1 MSTIDHIR
9 NFAIIAHID
18 HGKSTIADRI
28 IHSCGGLSEREMKA
42 QVLDSMD
49 IERERGITIKAQTV
63 KLKYKSKDGKDY
75 ILNIIDT
82 PGHVDFSYEVSRALI
97 ACDGALLLVDGTQ
110 GVQAQTFAHSYAAIE
125 AGLDIIPV
133 INKVDSID
141 VDIENVSKQIFNLIG
156 AREDEI
162 FKISAKSGLGV
173 DSLINQI
180 PDLISSPVTK
190 ADNTNALIFDSY
202 FDPYRGVIASVRV
215 FGGEIK
221 TNSKLKLINS
231 KFDFDASE
239 IGYFDLKL
247 SPSDSLSS
255 GEVGYIVTGA
265 KELSQIRVGDTLVSQ
280 EDENPIVVSGYKE
293 PQPTVFSS
301 IYPADSDDYAKLRDS
316 LDKYV
321 LNDASFYYEPETSS
335 AFGFGFRCGFLGLLH
350 LEIVIER
357 LEREFNL
364 SLIVTPPSVEFK
376 IVRNNDEEI
385 VIRNP
390 SKIEEYTDIKS
401 IHERICELDLLFP
414 KEYLGSIMNLLNEK
428 RGVQLDL
435 NYLSTSMV
443 KLKYRM
449 PLLELVTGFYDSL
462 KSISQ
467 GFASLDYQILDFEPG
482 NLVKLDILVNG
493 TPIDSFS
500 SILAKENAEF
510 IGRSRVKKLAELIP
524 RQQFDIPI
532 QAAVGSRIIA
542 RETIKALRKDVTAKL
557 YGGDITR
564 KRKLLEKQKEGKKK
578 MRNIGKVAVPKE
590 AFKEFL
596 KQ

>member
-1 MSTIDHIR
+1 MLTNKNIR
-9 NFAIIAHID
+9 NISIIAHVD
-18 HGKSTIADRI
+18 HGKSTLADRLI
-28 IHSCGGLSEREMKA
+28 ETSGLIKPGDHVD
-42 QVLDSMD
+42 QILDTMD
-49 IERERGITIKAQTV
+49 LERERGITIKSQPIR
-63 KLKYKSKDGKDY
+63 LDFGDLQ
-75 ILNIIDT
+75 INLIDT

-141 VDIENVSKQIFNLIG
+141 VDINNVSKQIFNLIG

-173 DSLINQI
+173 DNLLKKI
-180 PDLISSPVTK
+180 PDLISSPVNK

-215 FGGEIK
+215 FGGTIE

-231 KFDFDASE
+231 KFDFEASE

-247 SPSDSLSS
+247 SPSDTLSS

-265 KELSQIRVGDTLVSQ
+265 KELSQIRVGDTLVNQ
-280 EDENPIVVSGYKE
+280 EDEKPIVVSGYKE

-321 LNDASFYYEPETSS
+321 LNDASFFYEPETSS

-385 VIRNP
+385 VIRNQ

-428 RGVQLDL
+428 RGVQIDL

-467 GFASLDYQILDFEPG
+467 GFASLDYQILEFEIG
-482 NLVKLDILVNG
+482 DLVKLDILVNG

-500 SILAKENAEF
+500 SILARENAEF

-578 MRNIGKVAVPKE
+578 MRNIGKVAVPKD

>member
-1 MSTIDHIR
+1 MLTNKNIR
-9 NFAIIAHID
+9 NISIIAHVD
-18 HGKSTIADRI
+18 HGKSTLADRLI
-28 IHSCGGLSEREMKA
+28 ETSGLINPGDHVD
-42 QVLDSMD
+42 QILDTMD
-49 IERERGITIKAQTV
+49 LERERGITIKSQP
-63 KLKYKSKDGKDY
+63 
-75 ILNIIDT
+75 IRLNFDDMQINLIDT

-162 FKISAKSGLGV
+162 FKISAKSGLGF

>member
-1 MSTIDHIR
+1 MLTNKNIR
-9 NFAIIAHID
+9 NISIIAHVD
-18 HGKSTIADRI
+18 HGKSTLADRLI
-28 IHSCGGLSEREMKA
+28 ETSGLINPGDHVD
-42 QVLDSMD
+42 QILDTMD
-49 IERERGITIKAQTV
+49 LERERGITIKSQP
-63 KLKYKSKDGKDY
+63 
-75 ILNIIDT
+75 IRLNFDDMQINLIDT

-542 RETIKALRKDVTAKL
+542 RETIKAHRKDVTAKL

>member
-1 MSTIDHIR
+1 MLTNKNIR
-9 NFAIIAHID
+9 NISIIAHVD
-18 HGKSTIADRI
+18 HGKSTLADRLI
-28 IHSCGGLSEREMKA
+28 ETSGLINPGDHVD
-42 QVLDSMD
+42 QILDTMD
-49 IERERGITIKAQTV
+49 LERERGITIKSQPIR
-63 KLKYKSKDGKDY
+63 LDFDDMQ
-75 ILNIIDT
+75 INLIDT

-364 SLIVTPPSVEFK
+364 SLIVTPPSVEFM

>member
-1 MSTIDHIR
+1 MLTNKNIR
-9 NFAIIAHID
+9 NISIIAHVD
-18 HGKSTIADRI
+18 HGKSTLADRLI
-28 IHSCGGLSEREMKA
+28 ETSGLINPGDHVD
-42 QVLDSMD
+42 QILDTMD
-49 IERERGITIKAQTV
+49 LERERGITIKSQP
-63 KLKYKSKDGKDY
+63 
-75 ILNIIDT
+75 IRLNFDDMQINLIDT

-247 SPSDSLSS
+247 TPSDSLSS

>member
-1 MSTIDHIR
+1 MLNNKNIR
-9 NFAIIAHID
+9 NISIIAHVD
-18 HGKSTIADRI
+18 HGKSTLADRLI
-28 IHSCGGLSEREMKA
+28 EISGLINPGEHVD
-42 QVLDSMD
+42 QILDSMD
-49 IERERGITIKAQTV
+49 LERERGITIKSQP
-63 KLKYKSKDGKDY
+63 
-75 ILNIIDT
+75 IRLNFGDIQINLIDT

-173 DSLINQI
+173 NELISKI

-190 ADNTNALIFDSY
+190 AENTNALIFDSY

-247 SPSDSLSS
+247 SPSDSLLS

-280 EDENPIVVSGYKE
+280 EDVNPIVVSGYKE

-301 IYPADSDDYAKLRDS
+301 IYPADSDDYVKLRDS

-385 VIRNP
+385 IIRNP

-401 IHERICELDLLFP
+401 IQERICELDLLFP

-435 NYLSTSMV
+435 NYLSTSMI

-467 GFASLDYQILDFEPG
+467 GFASLDYQILEFETG

-510 IGRSRVKKLAELIP
+510 IGRNRVKKLSELIP

-557 YGGDITR
+557 YGGDVTR

>member
-1 MSTIDHIR
+1 MLTNKNIR
-9 NFAIIAHID
+9 NISIIAHVD
-18 HGKSTIADRI
+18 HGKSTLADRLI
-28 IHSCGGLSEREMKA
+28 ETSGLINPGDHVD
-42 QVLDSMD
+42 QILDTMD
-49 IERERGITIKAQTV
+49 LERERGITIKSQP
-63 KLKYKSKDGKDY
+63 
-75 ILNIIDT
+75 IRLNFDDMQINLIDT

-414 KEYLGSIMNLLNEK
+414 KEYLGAIMNLLNEK